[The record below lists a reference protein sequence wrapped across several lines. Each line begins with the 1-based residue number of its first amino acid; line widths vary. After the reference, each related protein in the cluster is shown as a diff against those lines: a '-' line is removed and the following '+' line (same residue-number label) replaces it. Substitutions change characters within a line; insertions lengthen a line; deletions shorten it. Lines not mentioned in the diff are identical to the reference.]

1 MARGAK
7 TETFGNEAVRLDDI
21 FVAQPISR
29 MRHLQLSYTHKSA
42 VAPEERKR
50 KGKRNKLHVEGFAP
64 QLADKDIRS
73 QIEEGGEWDEEL
85 TYRDFVRLICLKD
98 KIKGKKAAL
107 YC

>member
-50 KGKRNKLHVEGFAP
+50 KGKRTNYMLKVLPPNLPTKIYAVKLKRAGNGT
-64 QLADKDIRS
+64 KN
-73 QIEEGGEWDEEL
+73 
-85 TYRDFVRLICLKD
+85 
-98 KIKGKKAAL
+98 
-107 YC
+107 